1 MDKTEST
8 HAPASLADL
17 KPGQKLAG
25 HVSKVE
31 LFGAFVD
38 VGVEH
43 PGLVHISKL
52 QRGKVNRVE
61 DQVKQGDQVDVWV
74 EKVDPASGRLELTMV
89 KPQSLQWK
97 DIRPGM
103 SLQGEVVRIEKF
115 GVFVDIGTSRP
126 GLVHVSEMRDDFVP
140 DPNQL
145 VSPGDQ
151 VDVTVLEVDSRKKQ
165 IRLTMKTTAIA
176 EEPDSDEPEEV
187 IPTAMEFALRQAL
200 DGDEP
205 RSEKKESVKDKKA
218 AKRHEMEDILARTLE
233 RKVST
238 SSKAN

>member
-1 MDKTEST
+1 VNKTESSP
-8 HAPASLADL
+8 APASLADL
-17 KPGQKLAG
+17 NPGQKLTG

-38 VGVEH
+38 VGVGQ

-61 DQVKQGDQVDVWV
+61 DQVKEGEQVEVWV

-115 GVFVDIGTSRP
+115 GAFVDIGAGRP
-126 GLVHVSEMRDDFVP
+126 GLVHVSEMRDEFVP

-145 VSPGDQ
+145 VSPGDK
-151 VDVTVLEVDSRKKQ
+151 VDVTVLEVDSTKKQ
-165 IRLTMKTTAIA
+165 IRLTMKAVEA
-176 EEPDSDEPEEV
+176 PEEVASEEPEEI
-187 IPTAMEFALRQAL
+187 IPTAMEVALRQAL
-200 DGDEP
+200 DG
-205 RSEKKESVKDKKA
+205 EKSQADK
-218 AKRHEMEDILARTLE
+218 HEAQLSKKTNQREVMEDILARTLE

-238 SSKAN
+238 SSKG

>member
-1 MDKTEST
+1 MDKTESAP
-8 HAPASLADL
+8 APASLADL
-17 KPGQKLAG
+17 NPGQKLTG

-38 VGVEH
+38 VGVGH

-61 DQVKQGDQVDVWV
+61 DQVKEGEQVDVWV

-115 GVFVDIGTSRP
+115 GAFVDIGAGRP
-126 GLVHVSEMRDDFVP
+126 GLVHVSEMRDEFVP

-145 VSPGDQ
+145 VSPGDK
-151 VDVTVLEVDSRKKQ
+151 VDVTVLEVDSKKKQ
-165 IRLTMKTTAIA
+165 IRLTMKAVEVQ
-176 EEPDSDEPEEV
+176 EETDSEEPEEV
-187 IPTAMEFALRQAL
+187 IPTAMEVALRQAL
-200 DGDEP
+200 DGEKSQDDKPEP
-205 RSEKKESVKDKKA
+205 RQSKKA
-218 AKRHEMEDILARTLE
+218 NEREVMENILARTLE

-238 SSKAN
+238 SSKS

>member
-1 MDKTEST
+1 VEKTEST

-31 LFGAFVD
+31 LFGAFID
-38 VGVEH
+38 VGVGH

-61 DQVKQGDQVDVWV
+61 DQVKEGDQVEVWV
-74 EKVDPASGRLELTMV
+74 EKVDPAGGRLELTMV

-97 DIRPGM
+97 DVRPGM

-115 GVFVDIGTSRP
+115 GVFVDIGAGRP

-145 VSPGDQ
+145 VSPGDK
-151 VDVTVLEVDSRKKQ
+151 VDVTVLEVDSKKKQ
-165 IRLTMKTTAIA
+165 IRLTMKATAIA
-176 EEPDSDEPEEV
+176 EELASDEPEEI

-200 DGDEP
+200 DGGEAKTENQEP
-205 RSEKKESVKDKKA
+205 AKGKKA
-218 AKRHEMEDILARTLE
+218 SQRHEMEDILARTLE

-238 SSKAN
+238 SSKAS

>member
-1 MDKTEST
+1 MDKTESSP
-8 HAPASLADL
+8 APASLADL
-17 KPGQKLAG
+17 NPGQKLTG

-38 VGVEH
+38 VGLGQ

-61 DQVKQGDQVDVWV
+61 DQVKEGEQVEVWV

-103 SLQGEVVRIEKF
+103 SLQGEVVRLEKF
-115 GVFVDIGTSRP
+115 GAFVDIGAGRP
-126 GLVHVSEMRDDFVP
+126 GLVHVSEMRDEYVA
-140 DPNQL
+140 DPSQL
-145 VSPGDQ
+145 VSPGDK
-151 VDVTVLEVDSRKKQ
+151 VDVTVLEVDSKKKQ
-165 IRLTMKTTAIA
+165 IRLTMKAVEVP
-176 EEPDSDEPEEV
+176 EELASEEPEEV
-187 IPTAMEFALRQAL
+187 IPTAMEVALRQAL
-200 DGDEP
+200 DGETSQLDKPEQQQ
-205 RSEKKESVKDKKA
+205 SKKA
-218 AKRHEMEDILARTLE
+218 NEREVMEDILARTLE

>member
-1 MDKTEST
+1 VDKTETT

-17 KPGQKLAG
+17 TPGQKLTG

-38 VGVEH
+38 VGVGQL
-43 PGLVHISKL
+43 GLVHISKL

-61 DQVKQGDQVDVWV
+61 DQVKKGDQVEVWV
-74 EKVDPASGRLELTMV
+74 EKVDPDSSRLELTMV
-89 KPQSLQWK
+89 KPQSMQWK

-115 GVFVDIGTSRP
+115 GAFVDIGAGRP

-145 VSPGDQ
+145 VSPGDK
-151 VDVTVLEVDSRKKQ
+151 VDVTVLEVDSQKKQ

-176 EEPDSDEPEEV
+176 EELSSDEPEEI

-200 DGDEP
+200 DGGEP
-205 RSEKKESVKDKKA
+205 KSEKQEPPKGKKA
-218 AKRHEMEDILARTLE
+218 AKRHEMEDILSRTLE
-233 RKVST
+233 HKYST
-238 SSKAN
+238 SFKAN

>member
-1 MDKTEST
+1 VDKTESK

-17 KPGQKLAG
+17 KPGQKLTG

-31 LFGAFVD
+31 LFGAFID
-38 VGVEH
+38 VGVGQ

-61 DQVKQGDQVDVWV
+61 DQVKAGDQVEVWV
-74 EKVDPASGRLELTMV
+74 EKVDPVSGRLELTMV

-97 DIRPGM
+97 DIRPGL

-115 GVFVDIGTSRP
+115 GVFVDIGAGRP
-126 GLVHVSEMRDDFVP
+126 GLVHVSEMRDDYVP

-145 VSPGDQ
+145 VSPGDK
-151 VDVTVLEVDSRKKQ
+151 VDVTVIEVDPKKKQ

-176 EEPDSDEPEEV
+176 EELASGEPEEV
-187 IPTAMEFALRQAL
+187 IPTAMEVALRQAL
-200 DGDEP
+200 DGGEAKI
-205 RSEKKESVKDKKA
+205 EKPDPAISKKA
-218 AKRHEMEDILARTLE
+218 SKRHEMEDILARTLE